1 MAADEHQGGPAKYWT
16 VKIRLAIETTGSNGA
31 RTITEETLQQ
41 MGLAAEGEPE
51 LTDFFMDG
59 PRPCWYVITKLD
71 LSGLESITPD
81 DAPTRFK
88 FVTRELAGVP
98 FMGHGNNHCGLWEW
112 LPDKWGSA
120 TRRLFPHSAIRAA
133 GIYISDGA
141 TSDMWPG
148 GR

>member
-1 MAADEHQGGPAKYWT
+1 MTADEHRGRPARHWT
-16 VKIRLAIETTGSNGA
+16 VKVRLAIETSGSNGA
-31 RTITEETLQQ
+31 RAITEETLQQ
-41 MGLAAEGEPE
+41 MGLVAEDEPE

-59 PRPCWYVITKLD
+59 PQPCWYVISKVD

-88 FVTRELAGVP
+88 FITRELAGLP

-112 LPDKWGSA
+112 LPDNWGSA
-120 TRRLFPHSAIRAA
+120 SHRLFPHSAIRAA
-133 GIYISDGA
+133 GIYISDGT